1 MPCAYLYTD
10 RSGCEIFR
18 LTDVADQLPIPAAGE
33 TIRLLNTC
41 YLVESVKMVESL
53 SPASLATEYCVRVLL
68 IEESLP
74 VNEIRSKCF
83 AA

>member
-33 TIRLLNTC
+33 TIRLHNSR

-53 SPASLATEYCVRVLL
+53 SPARLATEY
-68 IEESLP
+68 
-74 VNEIRSKCF
+74 RSCF
-83 AA
+83 ANRGIIASE